1 MTTRPHRGAALSREL
16 IRRMPKPELHVH
28 LDGSLRPTTLVEL
41 AREQKVK
48 LPTNDIAELTRY
60 LHVSDA
66 RNLMDYLARF
76 EVTLS
81 VLQVPEALERVA
93 YELVQDGAA
102 DGVRYME
109 IRYSPIL
116 CTKKGMPLPEAV
128 EAPLRGMHRA
138 EKDFGVRTGLII
150 CGIRNMSPA
159 TSMDLANLTVAFKG
173 RGVVAFDLAGA
184 EYNYPAKKHREA
196 FYTVV
201 NANVAAT
208 IHAGEAYGPESIAQA
223 VHYCGAHRI
232 GHGVRLRENGDLL
245 NYLNDHRIPLELC
258 PSSNVQ
264 TRSVADFASHP
275 LKFYFDFGLRVTI
288 NTDNRLI
295 TDTTSTKELLVAH
308 QRMGLTLEDLC
319 TVLVQGFKSAFLPF
333 REKQDLLQRVN
344 AEIAEV
350 LARFG
355 GPARLGA
362 GAPLARAGG
371 RRR

>member
-1 MTTRPHRGAALSREL
+1 MTTKPSRSRGPALTREL
-16 IRRMPKPELHVH
+16 IGRMPKPELHVH

-41 AREQKVK
+41 ARDQKVK
-48 LPTNDIAELTRY
+48 LPTTDLAELTRY

-81 VLQVPEALERVA
+81 VLQTPEALERVT

-109 IRYSPIL
+109 IRFSPIL
-116 CTKKGMPLPEAV
+116 CTKRGMPLTEAV

-138 EKDFGVRTGLII
+138 AKEFGVRTGLII

-159 TSMDLANLTVAFKG
+159 TSMELANLTVAFKG

-223 VHYCGAHRI
+223 LHYCHADRI
-232 GHGVRLRENGDLL
+232 GHGTRLFEDPDLER
-245 NYLNDHRIPLELC
+245 YVNDHRVPLEVC
-258 PSSNVQ
+258 VTCNVQ
-264 TRSVADFASHP
+264 THAVAALETHP
-275 LKFYFDFGLRVTI
+275 VRRYFDLGLVVCL
-288 NTDNRLI
+288 NTDNRLMSA
-295 TDTTSTKELLVAH
+295 TTVTEEYWLAH
-308 QRMGLTLEDLC
+308 TRLGFTREEIERMILY
-319 TVLVQGFKSAFLPF
+319 GFESAFLPHQERLALVAETKAQLEKM
-333 REKQDLLQRVN
+333 RE
-344 AEIAEV
+344 
-350 LARFG
+350 G
-355 GPARLGA
+355 
-362 GAPLARAGG
+362 
-371 RRR
+371 

>member
-1 MTTRPHRGAALSREL
+1 MTAKLTREL
-16 IRRMPKPELHVH
+16 IQRMPKPELHVH

-41 AREQKVK
+41 AKEQKVK
-48 LPTNDIAELTRY
+48 LPTTDIAELTRY

-76 EVTLS
+76 EITLS
-81 VLQVPEALERVA
+81 VLQTPEALERVT

-102 DGVRYME
+102 EGVRYME

-116 CTKKGMPLPEAV
+116 CTKRGMPLTEAV

-138 EKDFGVRTGLII
+138 QKDFGVRTALII

-173 RGVVAFDLAGA
+173 KGVVAFDLAGA

-223 VHYCGAHRI
+223 LHYCHADRI
-232 GHGVRLRENGDLL
+232 GHGTRLFEDPDLER
-245 NYLNDHRIPLELC
+245 YVNDHRIPLEVC
-258 PSSNVQ
+258 VTCNVQ
-264 TRSVADFASHP
+264 THAVPSIEKHP
-275 LKFYFDFGLRVTI
+275 VRRYFDLGIVVCL
-288 NTDNRLI
+288 NTDNRLMSATTV
-295 TDTTSTKELLVAH
+295 TDEYWLAHTKLGFSREEIERMILYGFESAFMPYPDRQKMVADAKKELVKL
-308 QRMGLTLEDLC
+308 RDG
-319 TVLVQGFKSAFLPF
+319 
-333 REKQDLLQRVN
+333 
-344 AEIAEV
+344 
-350 LARFG
+350 
-355 GPARLGA
+355 
-362 GAPLARAGG
+362 
-371 RRR
+371 

>member
-1 MTTRPHRGAALSREL
+1 MTTKAARGPALSRDL

-28 LDGSLRPTTLVEL
+28 LDGSLRPATLVEL
-41 AREQKVK
+41 AREQKVR
-48 LPTNDIAELTRY
+48 LPTSDLNELTRY
-60 LHVSDA
+60 LHVEDA

-116 CTKKGMPLPEAV
+116 CTKKGMPLTEAV
-128 EAPLRGMHRA
+128 EAPLRGMRRA
-138 EKDFGVRTGLII
+138 EKDFGVKTGLII

-223 VHYCGAHRI
+223 LHYCHADRI
-232 GHGVRLRENGDLL
+232 GHGTRLFEDPDLER
-245 NYLNDHRIPLELC
+245 YVNDRRVPLEVC
-258 PSSNVQ
+258 VTCNVQ
-264 TRSVADFASHP
+264 THAVPSVEKHP
-275 LKFYFDFGLRVTI
+275 VRRYFDLGIVVCL
-288 NTDNRLI
+288 NTDNRLMSATTV
-295 TDTTSTKELLVAH
+295 TDEYWLAH
-308 QRMGLTLEDLC
+308 AKLGFSREEIERMILY
-319 TVLVQGFKSAFLPF
+319 GFESAFLPHQE
-333 REKQDLLQRVN
+333 RCQMVEQAKQDL
-344 AEIAEV
+344 
-350 LARFG
+350 
-355 GPARLGA
+355 ARL
-362 GAPLARAGG
+362 RD
-371 RRR
+371 

>member
-1 MTTRPHRGAALSREL
+1 MTTKPSRSRGPALTREL
-16 IRRMPKPELHVH
+16 IGRMPKPELHVH

-41 AREQKVK
+41 ARDQRVK
-48 LPTNDIAELTRY
+48 LPTTDLAELTRY

-81 VLQVPEALERVA
+81 VLQTPEALERVT
-93 YELVQDGAA
+93 YELVQDGAS

-109 IRYSPIL
+109 IRFSPIL
-116 CTKKGMPLPEAV
+116 CTKRGMPLTEAV

-138 EKDFGVRTGLII
+138 AKEFGVRTGLII

-159 TSMDLANLTVAFKG
+159 TSMELANLTVAFKG

-223 VHYCGAHRI
+223 LHYCHADRI
-232 GHGVRLRENGDLL
+232 GHGTRLFEDPDLER
-245 NYLNDHRIPLELC
+245 YVNDHRVPLEVC
-258 PSSNVQ
+258 VTCNVQ
-264 TRSVADFASHP
+264 THAVASLEEHP
-275 LKFYFDFGLRVTI
+275 VRRYFDLGLVVCL
-288 NTDNRLI
+288 NTDNRLMSA
-295 TDTTSTKELLVAH
+295 TTVTEEYWLAH
-308 QRMGLTLEDLC
+308 TRLGFTREEIERMILY
-319 TVLVQGFKSAFLPF
+319 GFESAFLPHQERLALVAETKAQLEKM
-333 REKQDLLQRVN
+333 RE
-344 AEIAEV
+344 
-350 LARFG
+350 G
-355 GPARLGA
+355 
-362 GAPLARAGG
+362 
-371 RRR
+371 